1 MRRSFWSIVT
11 VMLLSSV
18 LSWVQAAQPGDV
30 IANTAQAT
38 YTLGGEDKNT
48 TTNEVNLTISQTPA
62 TIEFLAIDING
73 TDEVLQPTS
82 YDRSGGTAQMPPATL
97 PDGTVIPTPSTVKLS
112 PTRQYYQQDL
122 VIVRVKDIDQNTH
135 AHTQDTVDINVT
147 NPRTGE
153 IETLHLLE
161 TGPNT
166 GIFVGYL
173 HTQPCDGAHLSG
185 ALLSSGAPVSG
196 DGSLCVTGGDKIDAV
211 YIDNGTRKLVKTEA
225 TIAEVEFA
233 LLASKTQSKDTASI
247 GEYVEYTVTI
257 ENIGKHTYNSITI
270 QDRLPDGVK
279 YVDDSCQ
286 VAGKSVTPT
295 ISADGKILSYI
306 YPRLNKGEKI
316 EMKYV
321 AVIGAGTVDGE
332 AVNTAWASAPGAG
345 KSNIAKTT
353 LKLKEEL
360 WRSKGFILGQVYEA
374 DVPCEHN
381 TTKGVA
387 KSDAAPGSSVIGLDG
402 KPHPLRGC
410 GVEGVKLYM
419 EDGRYVVTDKN
430 GRYHFVD
437 VSNGTHV
444 VQIDE
449 YSIKGRYTI
458 EQCERNT
465 RFAGKARS
473 QFVEVHHGGLNRADF
488 CLRRIPGVT
497 GRSLLELKIAKR
509 TADTVTVSIKINATM
524 ELLDPE
530 VFLSLSDG
538 LAYLKGSATTQSEPQ
553 TQDEILVVKMGNK
566 KEITLALKVV
576 DSIIPDKELKAVL
589 YYDTRLAKDQHSDVA
604 DVLFTTAKGKTII
617 DKITKEVVRVS
628 GESVGG
634 KTPIGEGDYNWTKP
648 THQISMPQYS
658 PEEVDALG
666 KTPAIVWPPK
676 GWVPDIPSTRV
687 AILYPKG
694 HTVELRLNGHKV
706 SMLNYEGLFRGTKG
720 MQIMHF
726 KGVDLAEGQNTFT
739 ALIKKGKTIVK
750 RVSRTVYVESRAP
763 KHITLLPK
771 YSWLIADGK
780 HEPIIAVKMI
790 GPSGHPLRGGMVGS
804 FTTDSA
810 HAPAITSNGKGQYT
824 VDSQGIAYVRL
835 SPTAVSGE
843 ASLTFK
849 LYGDQYE
856 TIRVRLKPHMRDWII
871 VGFAEGTV
879 GYRLLSGNA
888 EGLENQGA
896 KKGLYVDG
904 RLAFFAK
911 GRIKGG
917 WLLTMAYDSGRKKGD
932 RKLFD
937 TIDPNAYYTLYQ
949 DATTQGNE
957 APSTKKL
964 YLKLER
970 DAYSFLFGDF
980 HTGIDGGEF
989 TSYHRDYTGLQAEY
1003 HGANV
1008 EATVFAAKTDKLH
1021 FRQDIRGDG
1030 TSGYYHLAHTPI
1042 IEGSEKVTIEVRDR
1056 HRPEIVL
1063 ERHEMGRWRDYSIDY
1078 DKGTLYFKEPVF
1090 GTDAQFNPRY
1100 IIVQYDV
1107 EGDGKSY
1114 YTYGGRVSF
1123 STDDRKLIVGATAIR
1138 QEHGGGSDNLAGIDG
1153 TLHLGDHTTLTAEY
1167 ARTHNTQDGNVSDGT
1182 AYRLELNY
1190 TDDNATLRA
1199 YWRYQDAA
1207 FGLGM
1212 LAPELSATRKIGLD
1226 ASYKIDPNWSLSA
1239 TAYQNRRYDANDSYT
1254 DEWVLHPEL
1263 SYSDINWTAA
1273 IGYRYAKNTLTPATH
1288 QITARLTRYLLD
1300 RRLKLSLTHDQS
1312 LGDNQDE
1319 QFPTR
1324 TTVGAEYKVDENTSV
1339 FGEIERSDR
1348 NGKISWRSRMGASYV
1363 PWKGG
1368 ELRLTRMFENGTN
1381 GLQAFDTIGLRH
1393 RWQMGTKWA
1402 LEAGYEKGYA
1412 EGNSSQE
1419 SYDAAILGLK
1429 YEGDQFSGDG
1439 RIEYRNGTEEDKLN
1453 LDLGLYIR
1461 KNKDLGLAAGLGWHK
1476 HWNTIQEHYD
1486 LDAKLALAYRPDDGK
1501 VLILDRLDYID
1512 KYDKTATDETRTRKL
1527 VNNLAAIYHPN
1538 DQWEFGIQYG
1548 LKYTLDTIGGKNY
1561 GGWVDLW
1568 GADVR
1573 YNLSET
1579 WALGLQGSV
1588 LHAYSANNMDYSG
1601 GVFVETSPWENAV
1614 VTFGYNVTGFEDE
1627 DFSAQNYRHKG
1638 PYIRV
1643 KMKFDQEDI
1652 KKLVKGV
1659 AQ

>member
-1 MRRSFWSIVT
+1 MRRSFWSIVA

-18 LSWVQAAQPGDV
+18 LSWVHAAQPGDV
-30 IANTAQAT
+30 IANAAGVT
-38 YTLGGEDKNT
+38 YTIGGMDRNL
-48 TTNEVNLTISQTPA
+48 TTNEVNTTIAQTPA
-62 TIEFLAIDING
+62 TIEFLVVDPNG
-73 TDEVLQPTS
+73 SDEVIQPTT
-82 YDRSGGTAQMPPATL
+82 YDSSSGTAQMPPATL
-97 PDGTVIPTPSTVKLS
+97 PDGTVIPTPSTAKVS
-112 PTRQYYQQDL
+112 PTSQYAQQDL
-122 VIVRVKDIDQNTH
+122 VIIRVKDIDQNTH
-135 AHTQDTVDINVT
+135 ADRQDTIDINVT

-153 IETLHLLE
+153 TETLHLVE

-166 GIFVGYL
+166 GVFVGYL
-173 HTQPCDGAHLSG
+173 HTHPCDGAHLSKISLK
-185 ALLSSGAPVSG
+185 AGAPTSG

-211 YIDNGTRKLVKTEA
+211 YVDNGTNRHVKTEA
-225 TIAEVEFA
+225 VISVVQFA
-233 LLASKTQSKDTASI
+233 LLASKTQSKDTATI

-257 ENIGKHTYNSITI
+257 ENIGKVLYRDVLIE
-270 QDRLPDGVK
+270 DRLPDGVK
-279 YVDDSCQ
+279 YVKGSFSADG
-286 VAGKSVTPT
+286 VSVTPAL
-295 ISADGKILSYI
+295 SSDGKILRYTHPSLSVGATVTI
-306 YPRLNKGEKI
+306 
-316 EMKYV
+316 KYV
-321 AVIGAGTVDGE
+321 AVIGAGTVDQK
-332 AVNTAWASAPGAG
+332 AVNTAWASALGAG

-387 KSDAAPGSSVIGLDG
+387 KSDAAPVSSVIGIDG
-402 KPHPLRGC
+402 KAHPVRGC

-497 GRSLLELKIAKR
+497 GRSLLEMKIAKR
-509 TADTVTVSIKINATM
+509 TADTITLTLKINATM

-530 VFLSLSDG
+530 IFLSLSDG

-553 TQDEILVVKMGNK
+553 TQDEILVVKMGDK
-566 KEITLALKVV
+566 KEITLVLKVV

-589 YYDTRLAKDQHSDVA
+589 YYDTRLAKDQHSDIA
-604 DVLFTTAKGKTII
+604 NVLFTTLKGQKRIAE
-617 DKITKEVVRVS
+617 ITKDVVRVS

-634 KTPIGEGDYNWTKP
+634 RTPVGEGDYNWTKP
-648 THQISMPQYS
+648 THQITMPQYS
-658 PEEVDALG
+658 PDEVDELG

-676 GWVPDIPSTRV
+676 GWIPDIPSTRV

-694 HTVELRLNGHKV
+694 HTVELHLNGHKV
-706 SMLNYEGLFRGTKG
+706 SMLNYEGLFRGSKG

-739 ALIKKGKTIVK
+739 ALIKKDKKVIRTLT
-750 RVSRTVYVESRAP
+750 RTVFVESRAP
-763 KHITLLPK
+763 KHITFLPK

-810 HAPAITSNGKGQYT
+810 HAPATTSNGKGQYT
-824 VDSQGIAYVRL
+824 IDSEGIAYVRL
-835 SPTAVSGE
+835 APTAISGE
-843 ASLTFK
+843 AALTFK

-856 TIRVRLKPHMRDWII
+856 TIRVRLKPHMRDWIV

-879 GYRLLSGNA
+879 GYRTLSGNA
-888 EGLENQGA
+888 EGLKNQGVE
-896 KKGLYVDG
+896 KGLYIDG

-917 WLLTMAYDSGRKKGD
+917 WLLTMAYDSGREDGD

-937 TIDPNAYYTLYQ
+937 TIDPNAYYTIYQ
-949 DATTQGNE
+949 DATRQGNE

-980 HTGIDGGEF
+980 HTDIDGGEF
-989 TSYHRDYTGLQAEY
+989 DSYHRDFTGLKAEY
-1003 HGANV
+1003 HGANIKAV
-1008 EATVFAAKTDKLH
+1008 VFAAKSDKLH
-1021 FRQDIRGDG
+1021 FRQDLRGDG

-1042 IEGSEKVTIEVRDR
+1042 IEGSEKVVIEVRDR
-1056 HRPEIVL
+1056 HRPEMVL

-1090 GTDAQFNPRY
+1090 GYDQQFNPRY
-1100 IIVQYDV
+1100 IVVQYDL
-1107 EGDGKSY
+1107 EGSDESY
-1114 YTYGGRVSF
+1114 YTYGGRMRF
-1123 STDDRKLIVGATAIR
+1123 ATDDRKLLIGVTAIR
-1138 QEHGGGSDNLAGIDG
+1138 QEHGGGSDNLLGIDG
-1153 TLHLGDHTTLTAEY
+1153 TLRLGEHTTLAAEY
-1167 ARTHNTQDGNVSDGT
+1167 ARTHNTQDGNASDGT
-1182 AYRLELNY
+1182 AYKLELNFE
-1190 TDDNATLRA
+1190 DDNATLRA

-1207 FGLGM
+1207 FGLGT
-1212 LAPELSATRKIGLD
+1212 LAPELSATRKIGAD
-1226 ASYKIDPNWSLSA
+1226 ATYKLGPNWSLSA
-1239 TAYQNRRYDANDSYT
+1239 TAYQNRRYDANDTYT
-1254 DEWVLHPEL
+1254 DEWVFHPEL

-1312 LGDNQDE
+1312 LGTNKDE

-1324 TTVGAEYKVDENTSV
+1324 TTVGAEYKVDENTSL
-1339 FGEIERSDR
+1339 FGEIERSDK
-1348 NGKISWRSRMGASYV
+1348 NGKISWRSKMGASYV

-1368 ELRLTRMFENGTN
+1368 ELRLTRLFENGTN

-1393 RWQMGTKWA
+1393 RWQLGTKWA
-1402 LEAGYEKGYA
+1402 FEAGYEKGYA

-1429 YEGDQFSGDG
+1429 YEGDRFSGDG

-1461 KNKDLGLAAGLGWHK
+1461 KNKDLGLAFGLGWHNR
-1476 HWNTIQEHYD
+1476 WNTAEEHYD
-1486 LDAKLALAYRPDDGK
+1486 LDAKLAFAYRPDESG

-1527 VNNLAAIYHPN
+1527 INNFAANYRPN

-1548 LKYTLDTIGGKNY
+1548 LKYTLDTIDDKNY

-1573 YNLSET
+1573 YNLSDT

-1588 LHAYSANNMDYSG
+1588 LHAYGANNLDYSG
-1601 GVFVETSPWENAV
+1601 GAFVETSPWENAV
-1614 VTFGYNVTGFEDE
+1614 VTLGYNIAGFEDE
-1627 DFSAQNYRHKG
+1627 DFSLQNYRHKG

-1652 KKLVKGV
+1652 KKLAKRV
-1659 AQ
+1659 AE